1 MNKNDNRI
9 LELKKQIKEKKSKL
23 KKIKRF
29 NPITTCNLTL
39 DGSLYN
45 IHVCTKDTLKLLLI
59 KLNLYIMSAEDLSIS
74 VNDIMISCFSIEDWI
89 SDINLKLENM
99 SIKEEESKLKVMEE
113 KLTKLLSE
121 EKKTELQI
129 EEIESL
135 LD

>member
-29 NPITTCNLTL
+29 NPITACNLTL

-45 IHVCTKDTLKLLLI
+45 IHVCNKDDLKLLLI